1 MPNPPYLGLGS
12 GRSLCTTGGNLRTVT
27 SYFLSDVHLGL
38 GPPEQE
44 RSKED
49 ALLEFFGAI
58 LPRARHLFIL
68 GDLFDLWFEYTTV
81 IPKGFF
87 RTLAAL
93 ESFTRQGVEVHYLA
107 GNHDYWMEDF
117 FRNELGVETHREPF
131 EISLHGK
138 RLYLHHGDGL
148 IGKDVGYRL
157 IRPVLRNPVS
167 ILLYRWLH
175 PDIGIR
181 LARRSSR
188 TSRAYTSRRTIADD
202 RDMTAFAT
210 ERIRQGIDIVIM
222 GHQHYPAY
230 HAIEGRIYV
239 NLGDWIS
246 HRTYAE
252 MTGEGVELLRW
263 QDNRGVV
270 FPREQ
275 NP

>member
-1 MPNPPYLGLGS
+1 VPIV
-12 GRSLCTTGGNLRTVT
+12 TT
-27 SYFLSDVHLGL
+27 YFLSDVHLGL

-44 RSKED
+44 RRKED
-49 ALLEFFGAI
+49 TLLEFFGAI
-58 LPRARHLFIL
+58 LPQAQQLFIV

-93 ESFTRQGVEVHYLA
+93 ESFTRRGVEVHYLA

-117 FRNELGVETHREPF
+117 FKNELGVKTHREPF

-138 RLYLHHGDGL
+138 RLFLHHGDGL

-157 IRPVLRNPVS
+157 IRPILRNPVS

-188 TSRAYTSRRTIADD
+188 TSRAYTSRQKIADD

-230 HAIEGRIYV
+230 HVIEGGVYI

-252 MTGEGVELLRW
+252 MTGEGVRLLRW
-263 QDNRGVV
+263 QGTAGAA
-270 FPREQ
+270 FPRGQE
-275 NP
+275 P